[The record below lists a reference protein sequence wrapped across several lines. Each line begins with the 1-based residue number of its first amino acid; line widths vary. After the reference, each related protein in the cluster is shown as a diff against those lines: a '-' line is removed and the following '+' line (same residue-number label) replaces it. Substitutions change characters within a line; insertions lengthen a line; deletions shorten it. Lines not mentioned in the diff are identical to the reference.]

1 MAQNRSYFLT
11 GLFVTIGVLIGVAG
25 VIWLGASK
33 YFQKG
38 SMYATYFD
46 ESVQGLQADSVVK
59 FRGVDI
65 GTVRKIGVAPDQRL
79 VEVVM
84 KIEVQNFNVGG
95 VVAKLT
101 LAGITGIVYVEL
113 DRKKPDEP
121 SLVPTG
127 FRPPHPVIPSAPS
140 DIKQIEASI
149 NEVMKRIKEI
159 DFAGISA
166 QMMKTT
172 KAIDGLVNSD
182 KMKGIVRDAGVAAG
196 KLADA
201 SEKIDNFVAGGSIN
215 EVVAEAGKAVKDAR
229 AVIAQIKAEI
239 EGMKM
244 AHTAGN
250 VNRLV
255 EKASTKVDSTLTDV
269 ELTAETLKRA
279 ADSLEALIDRVNAD
293 PSLLIFSRPLKGE

>member
-1 MAQNRSYFLT
+1 MAQNRNYFLI
-11 GLFVTIGVLIGVAG
+11 GLFVTVGVMIGVAA

-38 SMYATYFD
+38 SMYVTYFD
-46 ESVQGLQADSVVK
+46 ESVQGLQTDSVVK

-65 GTVRKIGVAPDQRL
+65 GTVRRIGVAPDQRL

-84 KIEVQNFNVGG
+84 KIEVQDFNVGG

-121 SLVPTG
+121 SLTPAG
-127 FRPPHPVIPSAPS
+127 FRPPYPVIPSASS
-140 DIKQIEASI
+140 DIKQIESSV
-149 NEVMKRIKEI
+149 NDVMKRIKEI
-159 DFAGISA
+159 DFAGIST
-166 QMMKTT
+166 QVMKTA

-182 KMKGIVRDAGVAAG
+182 KMKGIMRDAGVAAG

-201 SEKIDNFVAGGSIN
+201 SEKIDSFAAGGSVN
-215 EVVAEAGKAVKDAR
+215 EVVAEAGNAVREAR
-229 AVIAQIKAEI
+229 AVIAQVKAEI

-244 AHTAGN
+244 ANTMGR
-250 VNRLV
+250 VNRFV
-255 EKASTKVDSTLTDV
+255 EKTSTKVDSTLTEV
-269 ELTAETLKRA
+269 ELTAETLRRA
-279 ADSLEALIDRVNAD
+279 ADSLEALIDRINAD
-293 PSLLIFSRPLKGE
+293 PSALIFSRPLRGE

>member
-1 MAQNRSYFLT
+1 MAQNRLYFLV
-11 GLFVTIGVLIGVAG
+11 GLFVTVGVTIGVAG

-46 ESVQGLQADSVVK
+46 ESVQGLQKDSVVK

-65 GTVRKIGVAPDQRL
+65 GTVRQIGVAPDQRL

-84 KIEVQNFNVGG
+84 KIEVKDFNVNG

-121 SLVPTG
+121 SLAPAG
-127 FRPPHPVIPSAPS
+127 FQPPYPVIPSAPS
-140 DIKQIEASI
+140 DIKQIESSV
-149 NEVMKRIKEI
+149 NDVLKRIREI
-159 DFAGISA
+159 DFAGISS
-166 QMMKTT
+166 QVIKTA

-182 KMKGIVRDAGVAAG
+182 KMRRIMTNAGVAAG

-201 SEKIDNFVAGGSIN
+201 SEKIDNFVAGGSVN
-215 EVVAEAGKAVKDAR
+215 EVVSEAGNAVREAR
-229 AVIAQIKAEI
+229 AVIAQVKADLER
-239 EGMKM
+239 MKM
-244 AHTAGN
+244 ANTADK
-250 VNRLV
+250 VNRFV
-255 EKASTKVDSTLTDV
+255 NRTSAKVDSTLTEV
-269 ELTAETLKRA
+269 ELTAETLRRA
-279 ADSLEALIDRVNAD
+279 ADSLEALIDRIGAD
-293 PSLLIFSRPLKGE
+293 PSLLIFSRPQKGE